1 MQPEKANRLLRKR
14 DFVSMFFRSL
24 LIQAVWNFKSL
35 ISIGLCFAIIPVA
48 RRLYHDKQDMSA
60 FLKRHLYFF
69 NAHPFFA
76 SFALG
81 AVARLEEDRVL
92 LQQPSDSAE
101 QIEKFK
107 NALIGPLGAVG
118 DQYFWAVVK
127 PASILVGFAG
137 VTVFDA
143 WYLKLTSL
151 LVMLILYNV
160 PHLMIRIRG
169 LLLGYRHGFQVYR
182 FIQMERFQ
190 RMRKIYLFIGA
201 SALGLSL
208 GFLLTGLAERHLH
221 FAAAFVVSALLVSL
235 IRRRTKS
242 FYLPVATV
250 LVIAVL
256 LGLL

>member
-1 MQPEKANRLLRKR
+1 MHTEERKRLLRKR

-35 ISIGLCFAIIPVA
+35 ISIGLCFAIVPVA
-48 RRLYHDKQDMSA
+48 RRLCKDKQEMSA
-60 FLKRHLYFF
+60 FLRRHLYFF

-92 LQQPSDSAE
+92 MEQQAASAE

-127 PASILVGFAG
+127 PASILIGFAG
-137 VTVFDA
+137 VTIFDA
-143 WYLKLTSL
+143 WYFKLTSL

-182 FIQMERFQ
+182 LIQMERFQ
-190 RMRKIYLFIGA
+190 KIRKIYLFAGA
-201 SALGLSL
+201 AALGLSV
-208 GFLLTGLAERHLH
+208 GFLLAGLAERHLH

-235 IRRRTKS
+235 IRRKTKS
-242 FYLPVATV
+242 FYLPVAAV

-256 LGLL
+256 MGLI